1 MRYYEM
7 VKCKRMALRMHKDT
21 FAKAIG
27 IDPIMYGRFENG
39 ELIPKP
45 IFDAI
50 VCGADK
56 YIRNLKFTQ
65 QLEVNIVANALSL
78 HLRENEADKT
88 KALNYILIS
97 VAKLNLE
104 VSKENLGLEES

>member
-1 MRYYEM
+1 MRFYEM
-7 VKCKRMALRMHKDT
+7 VKCKRRALRMRKET
-21 FAKAIG
+21 FARAIS
-27 IDPIMYGRFENG
+27 IDPVIYGRFEDG

-50 VCGADK
+50 VYGVES
-56 YIRNLKFTQ
+56 YIRSLSYKE
-65 QLEVNIVANALSL
+65 QLEMNIVANALSL